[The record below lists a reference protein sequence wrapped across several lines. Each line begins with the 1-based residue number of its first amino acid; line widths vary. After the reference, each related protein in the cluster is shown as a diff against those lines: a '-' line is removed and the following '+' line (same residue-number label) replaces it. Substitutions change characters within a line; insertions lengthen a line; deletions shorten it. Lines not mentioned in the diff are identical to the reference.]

1 MSLSS
6 LPWRQTLLAVTVTAA
21 CAAQPV
27 QAAMAVGYENLPTNL
42 GGEHMESHHGV
53 GGPILADDFISVLGG
68 TIRRIEWW
76 GSAAQDGRWEL
87 AFHTNWRGQPNI
99 DNPVE
104 GAFLKLGEDG
114 SLFALGVAD
123 DPNHPDIFHYTAN
136 IAGPHILA
144 GVEYWFTVANFA
156 AGWQWAQALNGPTV
170 GWENFNVHRS
180 TGIGPCADGGPHCGP
195 WVDTHTDTAFR
206 FTVPEPGSL
215 ALVGL
220 TGLMALGLR
229 TRRREPTE
237 ASEALPA

>member
-1 MSLSS
+1 MNA
-6 LPWRQTLLAVTVTAA
+6 REAVTGVARDIPEKLGRGG
-21 CAAQPV
+21 AAQ
-27 QAAMAVGYENLPTNL
+27 
-42 GGEHMESHHGV
+42 GERELRA
-53 GGPILADDFISVLGG
+53 LAD
-68 TIRRIEWW
+68 
-76 GSAAQDGRWEL
+76 AAIGIT
-87 AFHTNWRGQPNI
+87 FC
-99 DNPVE
+99 
-104 GAFLKLGEDG
+104 

-237 ASEALPA
+237 AGEALPA